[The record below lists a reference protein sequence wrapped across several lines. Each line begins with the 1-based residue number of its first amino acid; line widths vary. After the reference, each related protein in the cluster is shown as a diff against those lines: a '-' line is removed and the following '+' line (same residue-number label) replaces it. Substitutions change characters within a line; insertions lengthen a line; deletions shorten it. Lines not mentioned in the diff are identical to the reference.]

1 MALSWKPLLF
11 QMGCNE
17 MGQACR
23 PSSVLLVLWS
33 SGEDE
38 AHTLSALSVCGVEH
52 GGLQRP
58 VHLHPGEEDSPAHS
72 THLCQ
77 GMGRGM
83 SLCAVTSL
91 SEWDTVHLVLDAG
104 KGGRG
109 QSCL

>member
-1 MALSWKPLLF
+1 MRWARPVTRPLSF
-11 QMGCNE
+11 SC
-17 MGQACR
+17 
-23 PSSVLLVLWS
+23 

-91 SEWDTVHLVLDAG
+91 SEWDTVPLVPDAG